1 MRSEDGKIKRETAV
15 EVEELVR
22 EIKRLREQNEQLK
35 IALFEALEL
44 KAGSLLRLCPTAET
58 SEDETEE

>member
-1 MRSEDGKIKRETAV
+1 M

-22 EIKRLREQNEQLK
+22 EIERLREQNEQLK

-44 KAGSLLRLCPTAET
+44 KAGSLLSLCPTAEE
-58 SEDETEE
+58 SEDETED